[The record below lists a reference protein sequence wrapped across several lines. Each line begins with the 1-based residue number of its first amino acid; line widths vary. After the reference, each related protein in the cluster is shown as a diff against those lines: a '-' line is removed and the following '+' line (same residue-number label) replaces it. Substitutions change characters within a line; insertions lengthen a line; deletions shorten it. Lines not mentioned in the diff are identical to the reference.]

1 MNEKGNRSAML
12 SLPNF
17 WPLIKGT
24 NDVKLIEI
32 TSDIL
37 IKNGYSN
44 WSFRWLM
51 ERYLLHPTNE
61 KIIYLLTEASSEILD
76 YELMRYCGELGLATG
91 KSNLRSVERLL
102 DSLLALGDEKRC
114 LEVLNRI
121 DDNRKTIKMI
131 QLELRIIFY
140 GIQSPQKVIDY
151 FLKINKQKWTSEI
164 LTHAALA
171 YSQLGDLFSATN
183 LLQPLMDKKD
193 PNAAI
198 TMYGILRE
206 KSPDLAL
213 KSVNKLFIAHNW
225 APISKKWASA
235 GFKLY
240 DLCCDE
246 LEPSKDERTVSVIM
260 TAHKNNIMMN
270 AAVNSILN
278 QTHRFY

>member
-1 MNEKGNRSAML
+1 ML

-140 GIQSPQKVIDY
+140 GMQSPQKVIDY
-151 FLKINKQKWTSEI
+151 FLKINKQKWM
-164 LTHAALA
+164 
-171 YSQLGDLFSATN
+171 N
-183 LLQPLMDKKD
+183 
-193 PNAAI
+193 
-198 TMYGILRE
+198 
-206 KSPDLAL
+206 
-213 KSVNKLFIAHNW
+213 NKW
-225 APISKKWASA
+225 KTP
-235 GFKLY
+235 
-240 DLCCDE
+240 
-246 LEPSKDERTVSVIM
+246 
-260 TAHKNNIMMN
+260 
-270 AAVNSILN
+270 
-278 QTHRFY
+278 